1 MQKRRQ
7 QDEILNLGHA
17 IALQAV
23 ELPPHERQ
31 GVIKREIA
39 NIRQIYATVYPDE
52 GLLESMEEWVTELV
66 KILAGNDSPEMG
78 NPPE

>member
-1 MQKRRQ
+1 MQERRQ

-23 ELPPHERQ
+23 ELPPHERH
-31 GVIKREIA
+31 GVIKSEVA
-39 NIRQIYATVYPDE
+39 NIQQIYGPVYPDE
-52 GLLESMEEWVTELV
+52 GLLDSMEEWVTELV
-66 KILAGNDSPEMG
+66 KILARDDSLNTG

>member
-1 MQKRRQ
+1 VQKRRQ

-31 GVIKREIA
+31 EFIKSEVA
-39 NIRQIYATVYPDE
+39 NLQQIYRPVYPDE
-52 GLLESMEEWVTELV
+52 ELLDSMEEWVTELV
-66 KILAGNDSPEMG
+66 KILAGTDGPDG
-78 NPPE
+78 RPA